1 MRVPRGNLLL
11 EEGQGFKVAMKTLD
25 GGRIGIA
32 SQALG
37 IARASLEASL
47 KYAQE
52 RLTFGKPIAQYQA
65 IQWKLADMAV
75 EIDAARLL
83 THRAAT
89 LKDRGEACTN
99 ESAMAKLFAAETA
112 MKSATEAVQI
122 HGGYG
127 YTKEFKVERFFR
139 DAKITEIYEGTS
151 EIQRLVIAGSVSK
164 TGEVSPVSNKK
175 HWLETTYKQASERPV
190 RFSTVSDMEL
200 DALYTPDDV
209 TGSYDDALGN
219 PGEFPYTRGVY
230 GSMYRGRLWTMRQF
244 AGFGLAED
252 TNARFHFLLEQGQDG
267 LSTAFD
273 MPTLMGYDADH
284 ERALGEVGREG
295 VSVSTVYDMA
305 TLFDRIPLDH
315 VTTSMTVN
323 CSASI
328 LLAMYLVVAER
339 NGIPWERIGGTIQ
352 NDMLKEFIAQK
363 EWICP
368 PRPALRIVTDMIE
381 FCARKVPRWHAVSIS
396 GYHIREAGST
406 AVQEL
411 AFTIAD
417 GICYVEEAIKRGLE
431 VDDFAQ
437 RLSFFWNLHNDFL
450 EEVAKLRAARR
461 MWARIMKDRF
471 GAKNPKSMML
481 RTHAQTA
488 GASLTAQQPINNVVR
503 VAIQALAG
511 VLGGM
516 QSLHTNSMDETLALP
531 TEQAVMVALR
541 TQQIIA
547 EETGVTNTI
556 DPFGGSY
563 AIEALTDR
571 MEREANE
578 YIRRIDEMGGMV
590 KAIETGYPQREIA
603 EAAFHFQRQLE
614 QGIKTVVGVNKYSI
628 PEEIPIATLKI
639 DPEIEERQI
648 QRVRKVKRE
657 RNSVAVKEALARVS
671 EACRSG
677 ENLMEPICEA
687 VRRDATVGEVS
698 DIFRAEFG
706 VYTDPGWI

>member
-1 MRVPRGNLLL
+1 
-11 EEGQGFKVAMKTLD
+11 
-25 GGRIGIA
+25 
-32 SQALG
+32 
-37 IARASLEASL
+37 
-47 KYAQE
+47 
-52 RLTFGKPIAQYQA
+52 
-65 IQWKLADMAV
+65 
-75 EIDAARLL
+75 
-83 THRAAT
+83 
-89 LKDRGEACTN
+89 
-99 ESAMAKLFAAETA
+99 
-112 MKSATEAVQI
+112 
-122 HGGYG
+122 
-127 YTKEFKVERFFR
+127 
-139 DAKITEIYEGTS
+139 
-151 EIQRLVIAGSVSK
+151 
-164 TGEVSPVSNKK
+164 VSNKK
-175 HWLETTYKQASERPV
+175 KWLETTYKQAIERPV

-200 DALYTPDDV
+200 DPLYTPDDL

-252 TNARFHFLLEQGQDG
+252 TNARFHFLLGQGQDG

-305 TLFDRIPLDH
+305 TLFDRIPLDR

-339 NGIPWERIGGTIQ
+339 NGISWERIGGTIQ
-352 NDMLKEFIAQK
+352 NDMLKEYIAQK

-368 PRPALRIVTDMIE
+368 PRPALRIVTDMSE

-417 GICYVEEAIKRGLE
+417 GICYVEEAIKRGVA

-461 MWARIMKDRF
+461 MWSRIMKDRF

-511 VLGGM
+511 VLGGI

-541 TQQIIA
+541 TQQVIA

-563 AIEALTDR
+563 AVEALTDR

-603 EAAFHFQRQLE
+603 EAAFHFQRRLE

-657 RNSVAVKEALARVS
+657 RNSVAVKEALERVS

>member
-1 MRVPRGNLLL
+1 
-11 EEGQGFKVAMKTLD
+11 
-25 GGRIGIA
+25 
-32 SQALG
+32 
-37 IARASLEASL
+37 
-47 KYAQE
+47 
-52 RLTFGKPIAQYQA
+52 
-65 IQWKLADMAV
+65 
-75 EIDAARLL
+75 
-83 THRAAT
+83 
-89 LKDRGEACTN
+89 
-99 ESAMAKLFAAETA
+99 
-112 MKSATEAVQI
+112 
-122 HGGYG
+122 
-127 YTKEFKVERFFR
+127 
-139 DAKITEIYEGTS
+139 
-151 EIQRLVIAGSVSK
+151 VSK
-164 TGEVSPVSNKK
+164 KK

-200 DALYTPDDV
+200 DPLYTPDDV
-209 TGSYDDALGN
+209 TGSYGDALGN

-252 TNARFHFLLEQGQDG
+252 TNARFHFLLGQGQDG

-305 TLFDRIPLDH
+305 TLFDRIPLDR
-315 VTTSMTVN
+315 VSTSMTVN

-328 LLAMYLVVAER
+328 LLAMYLVIAER
-339 NGIPWERIGGTIQ
+339 NGIPWERVGGTIQ
-352 NDMLKEFIAQK
+352 NDMLKEYIAQK

-417 GICYVEEAIKRGLE
+417 GICYVDEAVKRGIA

-511 VLGGM
+511 VLGGI

-541 TQQIIA
+541 TQQVIA

-563 AIEALTDR
+563 AVEALTDR
-571 MEREANE
+571 MEREAND

-687 VRRDATVGEVS
+687 VRRDATVGEVC

>member
-1 MRVPRGNLLL
+1 
-11 EEGQGFKVAMKTLD
+11 
-25 GGRIGIA
+25 
-32 SQALG
+32 
-37 IARASLEASL
+37 
-47 KYAQE
+47 
-52 RLTFGKPIAQYQA
+52 
-65 IQWKLADMAV
+65 
-75 EIDAARLL
+75 
-83 THRAAT
+83 
-89 LKDRGEACTN
+89 
-99 ESAMAKLFAAETA
+99 
-112 MKSATEAVQI
+112 
-122 HGGYG
+122 
-127 YTKEFKVERFFR
+127 
-139 DAKITEIYEGTS
+139 
-151 EIQRLVIAGSVSK
+151 
-164 TGEVSPVSNKK
+164 VSNKK
-175 HWLETTYKQASERPV
+175 KWLETTYKQASERPV

-200 DALYTPDDV
+200 DPLYTPGDV
-209 TGSYDDALGN
+209 TGSYDDAIGN
-219 PGEFPYTRGVY
+219 PGEFPFTRGVY

-252 TNARFHFLLEQGQDG
+252 TNARFHFLLGQGQDG

-295 VSVSTVYDMA
+295 VSVSTVPDMA
-305 TLFDRIPLDH
+305 TLFDRIPLDR

-339 NGIPWERIGGTIQ
+339 NGIPWERVGGTIQ
-352 NDMLKEFIAQK
+352 NDMLKEYIAQK

-381 FCARKVPRWHAVSIS
+381 FCARKVPRWHPVSIS

-417 GICYVEEAIKRGLE
+417 GICYVDEAVKRGIG
-431 VDDFAQ
+431 VDEFAP

-461 MWARIMKDRF
+461 MWARIMRDRF
-471 GAKNPKSMML
+471 GAMNPKSMML

-511 VLGGM
+511 VLGGV

-541 TQQIIA
+541 TQQVIA

-571 MEREANE
+571 MEREAND

-614 QGIKTVVGVNKYSI
+614 QGIKTVVGVNKYSV
-628 PEEIPIATLKI
+628 PEEFPIATLKI
-639 DPEIEERQI
+639 DAAIEERQI

-657 RNSVAVKEALARVS
+657 RNSVAVREALARVAD
-671 EACRSG
+671 ACRCG
-677 ENLMEPICEA
+677 ENLMDPICEA
-687 VRRDATVGEVS
+687 VRRDATVGEIS

-706 VYTDPGWI
+706 VYKDPGWI

>member
-1 MRVPRGNLLL
+1 M
-11 EEGQGFKVAMKTLD
+11 
-25 GGRIGIA
+25 
-32 SQALG
+32 
-37 IARASLEASL
+37 
-47 KYAQE
+47 
-52 RLTFGKPIAQYQA
+52 
-65 IQWKLADMAV
+65 
-75 EIDAARLL
+75 
-83 THRAAT
+83 
-89 LKDRGEACTN
+89 
-99 ESAMAKLFAAETA
+99 
-112 MKSATEAVQI
+112 
-122 HGGYG
+122 
-127 YTKEFKVERFFR
+127 
-139 DAKITEIYEGTS
+139 
-151 EIQRLVIAGSVSK
+151 
-164 TGEVSPVSNKK
+164 SNKK
-175 HWLETTYKQASERPV
+175 TWLETTFKQASERPV

-200 DALYTPDDV
+200 DPLYTPADV
-209 TGSYDDALGN
+209 TGSYDDTLGN

-252 TNARFHFLLEQGQDG
+252 TNARFHFLLGQGQDG

-305 TLFDRIPLDH
+305 TLFDRIPLDR

-352 NDMLKEFIAQK
+352 NDMLKEYIAQK

-368 PRPALRIVTDMIE
+368 PRPALRVVTDMIE

-417 GICYVEEAIKRGLE
+417 GICYVEEAVKRGIA

-471 GAKNPKSMML
+471 GAKSPKSMML

-511 VLGGM
+511 VLGGI

-541 TQQIIA
+541 TQQVIA

-563 AIEALTDR
+563 AVEALTDR
-571 MEREANE
+571 MEREAND

-628 PEEIPIATLKI
+628 PEEIRIETLKI
-639 DPEIEERQI
+639 DPAMEEMQI
-648 QRVRKVKRE
+648 QRVRKMKRE
-657 RNSVAVKEALARVS
+657 RNSVAVREALARVA

-687 VRRDATVGEVS
+687 VRRDGTVGEICDV
-698 DIFRAEFG
+698 FRSEFG
-706 VYTDPGWI
+706 IYTDPGWI